1 MTRHSK
7 NNTAGSIF
15 TYHERKKVKDFNTLK
30 QRLGSSS
37 MRKFEQCWLCLATA
51 VKPVTT
57 PSGYIYC
64 KECILMSLAKQM
76 EKNKKLLSQW
86 ESDMKM
92 WQKKE
97 DEKKEQEELEKKRKL
112 VIDNLYSLDSA
123 KKPNTNVETKKNVFK
138 EDLDYKPGANFWGID
153 SSSKSNSKERKT
165 EGQPPPKPKNLLSCP
180 ISGRPLKV
188 KDLIDLDP
196 DTRST
201 SDSPSSEVVWL
212 CSVSK
217 KPILHNQAYAYKKNG
232 KIVMKQYVG
241 ATDNPQDTESFV
253 SLVPAGTAFS
263 SHNNVEAKKFR
274 PCMQ

>member
-1 MTRHSK
+1 
-7 NNTAGSIF
+7 
-15 TYHERKKVKDFNTLK
+15 
-30 QRLGSSS
+30 

-201 SDSPSSEVVWL
+201 SDFPSSEVVWL